1 MYFYSILLNLYEIK
15 TKIYV
20 MSYISQKKLNN
31 LNIKL
36 YNYKRNIL
44 NNI

>member
-1 MYFYSILLNLYEIK
+1 MYIYSILLNLYEIK